1 MNGTA
6 SRGIGWLR
14 WNKRLVPHRY
24 TKFRLQLP
32 NDIKMPPKRKLD
44 TEEAVEAR
52 PTRAAKAARTT
63 GDENVAKATKSKVSK
78 TRSKKEARYSSRF
91 FVFSF

>member
-1 MNGTA
+1 LFPAITPK
-6 SRGIGWLR
+6 S
-14 WNKRLVPHRY
+14 V
-24 TKFRLQLP
+24 LQLLI
-32 NDIKMPPKRKLD
+32 DIKMPPKRKLD

-52 PTRAAKAARTT
+52 PTRAAKIARTT
-63 GDENVAKATKSKVSK
+63 DDEKVTKGTKTKVSK